1 MRLPIQP
8 PKYSAS
14 AENERNRVIEQADYL
29 NHKRNS
35 DVEIG
40 DGRLILKAANGVRY
54 YITVSNAGALT
65 VTAA

>member
-1 MRLPIQP
+1 MQSPT
-8 PKYSAS
+8 YSAS

>member
-1 MRLPIQP
+1 MRLPMQSP
-8 PKYSAS
+8 AYSAS

-40 DGRLILKAANGVRY
+40 DGRLILKAANGLRY

>member
-1 MRLPIQP
+1 MQSPA
-8 PKYSAS
+8 YSAS

-40 DGRLILKAANGVRY
+40 DGRLILKAANGLRY

>member
-1 MRLPIQP
+1 MRLPMQS

-14 AENERNRVIEQADYL
+14 AENERNRVIEQADYR

-40 DGRLILKAANGVRY
+40 EGRLILTAPNGGRY
-54 YITVSNAGALT
+54 NITVSNAGALV
-65 VTAA
+65 VTSI

>member
-1 MRLPIQP
+1 MRLPMQSP
-8 PKYSAS
+8 TYSAS
-14 AENERNRVIEQADYL
+14 AEHERNRVIEQADYF

>member
-1 MRLPIQP
+1 MQSPA
-8 PKYSAS
+8 YSAS

>member
-1 MRLPIQP
+1 MRLPMQSP
-8 PKYSAS
+8 AYSAS

>member
-54 YITVSNAGALT
+54 YITVSNAGAVT

>member
-1 MRLPIQP
+1 MRLPMQSP
-8 PKYSAS
+8 TYSAS
-14 AENERNRVIEQADYL
+14 AEHERNRVIEQADYL

>member
-1 MRLPIQP
+1 MRLPMQSP
-8 PKYSAS
+8 TYSAS

-65 VTAA
+65 VTTA

>member
-1 MRLPIQP
+1 MRLPMQSP
-8 PKYSAS
+8 TYSAS

-65 VTAA
+65 VTAV

>member
-1 MRLPIQP
+1 MQSPN
-8 PKYSAS
+8 YSAS
-14 AENERNRVIEQADYL
+14 AENERNRVIEQADYH
-29 NHKRNS
+29 NHKRS
-35 DVEIG
+35 QDVEIG